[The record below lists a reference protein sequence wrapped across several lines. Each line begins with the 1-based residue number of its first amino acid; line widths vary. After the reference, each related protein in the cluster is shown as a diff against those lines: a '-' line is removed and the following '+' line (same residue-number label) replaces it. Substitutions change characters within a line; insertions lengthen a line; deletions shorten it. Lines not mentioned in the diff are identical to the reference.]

1 MAIEKTDDSKE
12 EFIEAIGLATYSNS
26 EPTVM
31 SYVSIFEGLL
41 RQVESYEQLK
51 KHDKMQ
57 REFINIAAHELRTP
71 AQAILGYSE
80 LAQAFP
86 PERQKEML
94 ITIYKNAKRL
104 QRLIEDILDVT
115 HIESQTLKLNKEKV
129 NLNEKIRN
137 VINDLK
143 TQIHN
148 PDKLKIVFLEPKK
161 PIYVKA
167 DKVRIYQVIA
177 NLLNNAIKF
186 TEEGTISVLADVKA
200 NDEAIITIKDT
211 GTGVDP
217 EIMPRLFTKFAA
229 RSITGTG
236 LGLFI
241 CKSIVE
247 AHDGKIWTQ
256 DNPDGKGATFGFSLP
271 LKAIE

>member
-1 MAIEKTDDSKE
+1 
-12 EFIEAIGLATYSNS
+12 
-26 EPTVM
+26 M
-31 SYVSIFEGLL
+31 SYVSIFEGLW
-41 RQVESYEQLK
+41 RQAESYEQLK
-51 KHDKMQ
+51 AHEKIQK
-57 REFINIAAHELRTP
+57 EFINIAAHEIRTP
-71 AQAILGYSE
+71 AQTILGYSE
-80 LAQAFP
+80 LAQAFS
-86 PERQKEML
+86 PEGGKEML

-104 QRLIEDILDVT
+104 QRLIEDTLDIT
-115 HIESQTLKLNKEKV
+115 RIESQTLKLNKEEI

-137 VINDLK
+137 IINDLK

-148 PDKLKIVFLEPKK
+148 PDKLKIISLELKQ

-177 NLLNNAIKF
+177 NLFNNAIKF
-186 TEEGTISVLADVKA
+186 TEEGTISALADVKT
-200 NDEAIITIKDT
+200 NDEAIITIKGT
-211 GTGVDP
+211 GTGVDA

-247 AHDGKIWTQ
+247 AHDGKIWTE
-256 DNPDGKGATFGFSLP
+256 NNNEGATFAFSLP

>member
-1 MAIEKTDDSKE
+1 LIKT
-12 EFIEAIGLATYSNS
+12 GRT
-26 EPTVM
+26 T
-31 SYVSIFEGLL
+31 
-41 RQVESYEQLK
+41 K

-57 REFINIAAHELRTP
+57 KEFINIAAHELRTP
-71 AQAILGYSE
+71 TQAILGYSE
-80 LAQAFP
+80 LAQRFP

-115 HIESQTLKLNKEKV
+115 HIESQTLKLNKEEI

-161 PIYVKA
+161 KPIYVKA

-177 NLLNNAIKF
+177 NLLNNAMKF

-211 GTGVDP
+211 GTGVDA

-241 CKSIVE
+241 CKSIVD
-247 AHDGKIWTQ
+247 AHDGKIWAE
-256 DNPDGKGATFGFSLP
+256 NNSNGKGATFGFSLP